1 MIPLMSAQKERAYR
15 YDLFITPGW
24 RDRFDLLINEN
35 IKLPVEGRLLDV
47 NCGTGS
53 HAIEIAERMHHGEVT
68 GVDPDPERIALAQ
81 AKALVRKVKNV
92 HFEEGIATSLR
103 FRDDDFDVVI
113 DDASLIATEDIE
125 RTLEEMIRV
134 AQSGGRIILKMITH
148 GSFDEFF
155 SLYWEALFQAQL
167 IDETWDGLEKLL
179 NERVTISDAE
189 QMARRRG
196 LAGVK
201 NFCVREELL
210 YENGDEFINSPLV
223 ADTFLEGWLGIVP
236 RSRREEVSASIVSLI
251 EGERHDAPFE
261 VSIKATLI
269 TGLK

>member
-1 MIPLMSAQKERAYR
+1 MSAQKERAYR
-15 YDLFITPGW
+15 YDLFITPEW
-24 RDRFDLLINEN
+24 RDGFDLLINEN

-53 HAIEIAERMHHGEVT
+53 HTIEIAERMHQGKVT
-68 GVDPDPERIALAQ
+68 GVDPDPERIAIAQ

-103 FRDDDFDVVI
+103 FRDDEFIVVI
-113 DDASLIATEDIE
+113 GDASLIATPDIE

-134 AQSGGRIILKMITH
+134 AQPDGRIILKMTTH

-155 SLYWEALFQAQL
+155 SIYWEALFQSEL
-167 IDETWDGLEKLL
+167 IDKTWEGLEKLI

-189 QMARRRG
+189 EMARQAG
-196 LAGVK
+196 LVEVK
-201 NFCVREELL
+201 SFSVREEFL
-210 YENGDEFINSPLV
+210 YETGLEFINSPLIM
-223 ADTFLEGWLGIVP
+223 DTFLDGWLSIVP
-236 RSRREEVSASIVSLI
+236 LSRREEVSARIVSLI
-251 EGERHDAPFE
+251 EGERHDAPFDI
-261 VSIKATLI
+261 SIKATLV